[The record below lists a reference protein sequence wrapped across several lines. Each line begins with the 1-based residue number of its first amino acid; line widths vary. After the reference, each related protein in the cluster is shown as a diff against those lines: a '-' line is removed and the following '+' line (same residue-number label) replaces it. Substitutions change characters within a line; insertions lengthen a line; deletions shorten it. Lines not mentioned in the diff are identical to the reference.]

1 MRRRRAGFLQ
11 DANMKI
17 PLTRHIAIGIA
28 MLAAAGLALAL
39 TPPEKLDVKAPR
51 LDLEAMIPAQFAD
64 WKQEGTLDQIMVNPE
79 KKQFE
84 ASVYDQ
90 TLARLYVNAKNQRI
104 MLSIAYGGSYG
115 KEMQPHRPEVC
126 YPSQGFTLVK
136 ESKPEVIRTPY
147 GELQV
152 KRLLAK
158 GPRTEPITYWIV
170 VGDSQTRFGLEMRLL
185 HLRYSLTGQTPEGM
199 LVRVSSVGED
209 DREAY
214 KVQENFIQG
223 LVAGVSD
230 RDRPRVVGQF

>member
-1 MRRRRAGFLQ
+1 
-11 DANMKI
+11 MKI
-17 PLTRHIAIGIA
+17 PFTRHIAIGIA

-39 TPPEKLDVKAPR
+39 TPPEKPAVTAPKP
-51 LDLEAMIPAQFAD
+51 DLEAMIPGQFTD
-64 WKQEGTLDQIMVNPE
+64 WKQEAKLDQLMVNPE
-79 KKQFE
+79 KKAFE

-90 TLARLYVNAKNQRI
+90 TLARLYVNGKSQRI

-126 YPSQGFTLVK
+126 YPSQGFTLVN

-170 VGDSQTRFGLEMRLL
+170 VGDSQTRFGLKMRLL
-185 HLRYSLTGQTPEGM
+185 HLRYSLTGQIPEGM

-209 DREAY
+209 DQEAY
-214 KVQENFIQG
+214 RVQENFIQG
-223 LVAGVSD
+223 LVAALRDED
-230 RDRPRVVGQF
+230 RARVVGRL

>member
-1 MRRRRAGFLQ
+1 
-11 DANMKI
+11 MKI
-17 PLTRHIAIGIA
+17 PNTRHIAIGIA
-28 MLAAAGLALAL
+28 MLVTAGLALAL
-39 TPPEKLDVKAPR
+39 TPPDRVAAKAPR
-51 LDLEAMIPAQFAD
+51 PDLDAMIPSQFAD

-84 ASVYDQ
+84 ATVYDQ
-90 TLARLYVNAKNQRI
+90 TLARLYVNGKNQRV

-126 YPSQGFTLVK
+126 YPSQGFTVAK
-136 ESKPEVIRTPY
+136 ENQPEVIQTPY

-152 KRLLAK
+152 KRLVAT

-170 VGDSQTRFGLEMRLL
+170 VGDSQTRFGLKMRLL
-185 HLRYSLTGQTPEGM
+185 HLRYSLTGQIPEGM

-214 KVQENFIQG
+214 RMQENFIQG
-223 LVAGVSD
+223 LVAAVSD
-230 RDRPRVVGQF
+230 KDRPRVVGQF